1 MVERLLD
8 ALFIAY
14 KQELE
19 AIMAAAGYCRTF
31 NHDTHALIPAHR
43 IDGDTRQAHVPES
56 PPLMGL
62 EPDGDDFA
70 TVIVTA
76 SIAQVVRA
84 LEFTTVR
91 AFMECI
97 DAESVMAAAHAPT

>member
-1 MVERLLD
+1 
-8 ALFIAY
+8 
-14 KQELE
+14 
-19 AIMAAAGYCRTF
+19 
-31 NHDTHALIPAHR
+31 
-43 IDGDTRQAHVPES
+43 
-56 PPLMGL
+56 MGL

-84 LEFTTVR
+84 LKFTTVR